1 MLMFSPLI
9 RHHHFAP
16 SWRQPAMQETR
27 EYTGREGNGYDR
39 DRESISSLCGNEL
52 RLLYTCA
59 SRVSLLD
66 FEKYFRRCPT
76 ILVRTKSCPDAIAMR
91 FVMIRPNFAASPIK
105 CHDAPMLLPTC
116 VFFIVVVRL
125 YSMAAACK
133 ELLCLDALRV
143 VLDDHDVSTRQQWFQ
158 STVHLST
165 VSLEFCI
172 ACRLARLYH
181 VRIATFSP
189 WLRTERHDE
198 EEQEHE
204 VSSRTQDTRARG
216 TR

>member
-116 VFFIVVVRL
+116 VFFIVVVWILFNGSGLQRASL
-125 YSMAAACK
+125 SGRASSSSWRPWCINAAA
-133 ELLCLDALRV
+133 V
-143 VLDDHDVSTRQQWFQ
+143 VS
-158 STVHLST
+158 VHGAF
-165 VSLEFCI
+165 V
-172 ACRLARLYH
+172 H
-181 VRIATFSP
+181 RIAGVLHRLSASQAVSRPNRDIFSVASN
-189 WLRTERHDE
+189 RTAWWR
-198 EEQEHE
+198 
-204 VSSRTQDTRARG
+204 RARAQG
-216 TR
+216 K